1 MRRAK
6 TRPGQ
11 HHVNRCAC
19 GKKKSSYNQ
28 AKKEAK
34 YMKYNKKLPSLVPV
48 VYRCKLSGWY
58 HVGNSL

>member
-6 TRPGQ
+6 TRPSK
-11 HHVNRCAC
+11 HHVDRCVC

-28 AKKEAK
+28 AKKGAK
-34 YMKYNKKLPSLVPV
+34 YMKYNKKLPNTLPV
-48 VYRCKLSGWY
+48 VYKCRQSGWY